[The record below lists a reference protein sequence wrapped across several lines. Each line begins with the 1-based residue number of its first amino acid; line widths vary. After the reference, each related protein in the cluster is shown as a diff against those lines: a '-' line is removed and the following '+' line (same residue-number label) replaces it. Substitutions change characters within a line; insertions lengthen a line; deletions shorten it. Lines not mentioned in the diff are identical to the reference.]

1 MTKVAICTSEC
12 TLSEMLKQ
20 YSIADARKNLPTVV
34 DEAQAGSEVQITR
47 RGQPVAVVVSVD
59 QFERMKTERATFAD
73 SYRAFRRRFPE
84 GKGNLSA
91 GTFKGLRERGVGRK
105 VEL

>member
-1 MTKVAICTSEC
+1 MYTT
-12 TLSEMLKQ
+12 EMLRQ

-34 DEAQAGSEVQITR
+34 DEAQAGLEVQLTR
-47 RGQPVAVVVSVD
+47 RGQPVAVVMSVD

-73 SYRAFRRRFPE
+73 SYRAFRQRFPE
-84 GKGNLSA
+84 GKCNLRA
-91 GTFKGLRERGVGRK
+91 RTFKGLRERGVGRK

>member
-1 MTKVAICTSEC
+1 
-12 TLSEMLKQ
+12 MLKQ
-20 YSIADARKNLPTVV
+20 YSIADARKNLPAVV
-34 DEAQAGSEVQITR
+34 DEAQAGSEVQLTR

-59 QFERMKTERATFAD
+59 QFERMKTERTTFAD
-73 SYRAFRRRFPE
+73 SYRAFRRRFAE

-91 GTFKGLRERGVGRK
+91 RTFKGLRERGVGRK

>member
-1 MTKVAICTSEC
+1 MVAICTSEC
-12 TLSEMLKQ
+12 TLQYMLKQ
-20 YSIADARKNLPTVV
+20 YSIADARKNLPAVV
-34 DEAQAGSEVQITR
+34 DEAQAGSEIQLTR

-84 GKGNLSA
+84 ASFIRRARAGDGTEWNDSA
-91 GTFKGLRERGVGRK
+91 G
-105 VEL
+105 